1 MRFIKLIYL
10 IIVFSVSMLQNTIF
24 AGEESKG
31 KVSGYMFGDFYY
43 NLSDPDTSVNY
54 NGFRFRRIYFTYD
67 RDLSE
72 TFSVRFRLEMNSVD
86 GERLE
91 PYVKNAYLAWKNL
104 IPNSTIYFG
113 AQGTPLFKVADKT
126 WGYRS
131 IAKTIMDFR
140 KVGSSSDLGIGI
152 SGKLIESGSFGYH
165 VLVANGEGKKGE
177 SNEYKK
183 IYVSIPIVVSE
194 NFRIVPIADYEGGA
208 DDMTKQTLAL
218 FIGMTGETVNAGVE
232 VFQKTH
238 DKALAGDDLIE
249 NGVSIF
255 GSIRVAEKVKSF
267 ARLDIYDP
275 NTDMDDD
282 GLNYIIAG
290 IDYEPEKNVN
300 IMPNIRVESY
310 ELSGKDNFISA
321 LLTFFYRF

>member
-1 MRFIKLIYL
+1 MHFTKLIRL
-10 IIVFSVSMLQNTIF
+10 IFVLIF
-24 AGEESKG
+24 AALLTSLSAGEG
-31 KVSGYMFGDFYY
+31 KVSGLMFGDFYY

-54 NGFRFRRIYFTYD
+54 NGFRLRRIYFNYD

-86 GERLE
+86 GEKLE
-91 PYVKNAYLAWKNL
+91 PYIKNAYLSWKNL

-113 AQGTPLFKVADKT
+113 AQGTPTWKVAEKV

-131 IAKTIMDFR
+131 IEKTIMDLR
-140 KVGSSSDLGIGI
+140 KAGSSSDLGIGI
-152 SGKLIESGSFGYH
+152 NGKLNESGSFGYH
-165 VLVANGEGKKGE
+165 LLVANGEGKKGE

-183 IYVSIPIVVSE
+183 IYASIPIVVME
-194 NFRIVPIADYEGGA
+194 NFHVVPIADYEGGA
-208 DDMTKQTLAL
+208 DEMTKQTMAL
-218 FIGMTGETVNAGVE
+218 FVGMTGETLNAGVE

-238 DKALAGDDLIE
+238 AKALAGDELIE
-249 NGVSIF
+249 NGISIF
-255 GSIRVAEKVKSF
+255 GSVRIADKLKGFGRF
-267 ARLDIYDP
+267 DIYDP
-275 NTDMDDD
+275 NTDMDND

-310 ELSGKDNFISA
+310 ELSDKDSLITA